1 MLRMEKNSGQDQEP
15 ALGSDRAAVRR
26 KWPALLLQDRFAF
39 AAALVLLA
47 VAVSAVVG
55 PYLIGDLATRQNL
68 RDPGRPPFSLDHG
81 WAFVLGSDS
90 LGRPVAARLIAAAG
104 TTLSVAVP
112 AVLCSLVVGSVWG
125 MWAGYHGG
133 WRENVSLRTADVILS
148 FPSLLLAVVVL
159 YVFSPSAAGIVV
171 VLAVARIPVY
181 LRTARAESAELRS
194 RLFMDAARTFG
205 TSSWATIRRHVAP
218 TVLPTLLTVA
228 ALDFCFVMLT
238 ESSLSFLGIGIQPP
252 DVSWGLMVAQGR
264 QELQSAWWIAVFPGL
279 AIVVTTVSATV
290 LAAWARLSTDP
301 GQRWRHGLRRG
312 GRRPSRPRPVTGGT
326 GAGRGMATEPAA
338 IPAGAEGRP
347 ALVVPARDNEPD
359 SVAPGTEPDSVAR
372 GTEPASDAPET
383 EPARVL
389 PGLPTE
395 PTQVLPGLPT
405 EPTQVLPGLP
415 TEPSPGLPGIPTEP
429 TPGLP
434 GIPTE
439 PTPGLPGIPT
449 EPTRVTPGSPT
460 GPTQVAAGAEP
471 SPTPPGSGSEP
482 TSAVAR
488 TPADP
493 TAAAERSGP
502 APVPAPAP
510 TRPDTLA
517 VDGLSV
523 DIRTPAGPVPV
534 VRGVSFAVRSGETL
548 ALLGESG
555 CGKSMTAHA
564 VAGLLDPAAE
574 VVGGQARL
582 DGEDLLGLGPQARRR
597 LAGPGLSIVFQD
609 ALSALNPVHT
619 VGAQLAEPF
628 RIHERMSRRAA
639 RAKAVELMERVG
651 IPEARSRAGAYPH
664 QFSGGMRQRLLIAM
678 AVALRPKVL
687 LADEPTTALD
697 VTVQAQ
703 IMDLLGELRSEQ
715 RMALVLI
722 THDLGLVAEHA
733 DRVAVMYAGTVVETG
748 PVAEVFGKPHHPYT
762 QGLLESVPAEQHKG
776 SRLSSIPGSPP
787 DPRSVPTGCAFRTRC
802 PIAREV
808 CATHRPPLTGTAAD
822 RAAACH
828 FGKELADA

>member
-1 MLRMEKNSGQDQEP
+1 MPQTDMSVKATSQKVTSEK
-15 ALGSDRAAVRR
+15 VTRR
-26 KWPALLLQDRFAF
+26 RWPALLLQDRFAF
-39 AAALVLLA
+39 AAALVLVA
-47 VAVSAVVG
+47 VAVCAVLG
-55 PYLIGDLATRQNL
+55 PLLIGDLATRQNL

-112 AVLCSLVVGSVWG
+112 AVLCSLAVGSVWG

-133 WRENVSLRTADVILS
+133 WRENVSLRIADVILS

-159 YVFSPSAAGIVV
+159 YVFSPSAVGIVL
-171 VLAVARIPVY
+171 VLAIARIPVY

-205 TSSWATIRRHVAP
+205 TSSWASIRRHVAP

-279 AIVVTTVSATV
+279 AIVVTTVSATI

-301 GQRWRHGLRRG
+301 GQRWRQGLRRAP
-312 GRRPSRPRPVTGGT
+312 RRSPGATAQTAVESSPGSAGS
-326 GAGRGMATEPAA
+326 GAGR
-338 IPAGAEGRP
+338 
-347 ALVVPARDNEPD
+347 AL
-359 SVAPGTEPDSVAR
+359 
-372 GTEPASDAPET
+372 
-383 EPARVL
+383 
-389 PGLPTE
+389 
-395 PTQVLPGLPT
+395 
-405 EPTQVLPGLP
+405 
-415 TEPSPGLPGIPTEP
+415 PSPAVSSSSPSSSASSASSS
-429 TPGLP
+429 
-434 GIPTE
+434 
-439 PTPGLPGIPT
+439 
-449 EPTRVTPGSPT
+449 SPT
-460 GPTQVAAGAEP
+460 G
-471 SPTPPGSGSEP
+471 
-482 TSAVAR
+482 
-488 TPADP
+488 
-493 TAAAERSGP
+493 
-502 APVPAPAP
+502 
-510 TRPDTLA
+510 TLV

-523 DIRTPAGPVPV
+523 DVRTPAGPVAV

-574 VVGGQARL
+574 VGAGHAWL
-582 DGEDLLGLGPQARRR
+582 DGEDVLALGPRARRR

-609 ALSALNPVHT
+609 ALSALNPVLT
-619 VGAQLAEPF
+619 VGTQLAEPF

-703 IMDLLGELRSEQ
+703 IMDLLAELRSEQ

-748 PVAEVFGKPHHPYT
+748 RVADVFSRPHHPYT
-762 QGLLESVPAEQHKG
+762 RGLLESVPAEQHKG
-776 SRLSSIPGSPP
+776 SRLDSIPGSPP

-802 PIAREV
+802 PLAREV
-808 CATHRPPLTGTAAD
+808 CATHRPPLAGTGTD

-828 FGKELADA
+828 IGKELADA